1 MKPSDD
7 IKKEIYTGKD
17 SQTIEELAKETMLSI
32 SQASKIARDMV
43 NKGAWRMVWR
53 KQTRGGFLRAFVKAD
68 KK

>member
-7 IKKEIYTGKD
+7 IKKVIYTGKD
-17 SQTIEELAKETMLSI
+17 SQTVEELAKETMLSI

-43 NKGAWRMVWR
+43 NKGVWKMVWR
-53 KQTRGGFLRAFVKAD
+53 KQSRGGFLRAFIRA